1 MRTEP
6 LPLDALRSV
15 AERGC
20 TGEFI
25 CASPTV
31 EVHVYLQRGRIA
43 WATDSEHPF
52 VFTRQLQKTAQIDPE
67 SFRDILDSCRREKR
81 PLGETLVSWG
91 VATWDEVK
99 DALRHQI
106 ELALDVL
113 HHGGPAQTLFLDRTE
128 QFAQYE
134 SGLTFDLAEL
144 LGDRDAAHAPSQGS
158 EAPRPSD
165 GSMSIPEGTRSVGP
179 VSLPSGGQH
188 ARRLLD
194 AVDGMLWAE
203 HLEGTTVI
211 EAAPEPSERPRFAP
225 EIVERTVLDG
235 AEVVALR
242 APEGTLAGALLSSS
256 SSLWCR
262 LTPEATVG
270 LAISAL
276 AAFTGTGTPASDS
289 TNAHLERGPVW
300 VIGGDTPITTALQD
314 FLGRAPE
321 TLATLLTDVDNGG
334 WSCGAGGALA
344 PEYALEIVRRR
355 AHVLAA
361 RTPFP
366 AAARPEDSDD
376 VGFRFRTLVT
386 RERSVWCFGAEL
398 GTRPR
403 TILWLL
409 LHRRSS
415 QGLGWAYL
423 TSLSRQLMHLR
434 GRRSG

>member
-334 WSCGAGGALA
+334 HAALGARSRPSTRSRSCAGVRTSSPRGRPSLLPLVQRTRTTSGSVSAPWSPASGASGASA
-344 PEYALEIVRRR
+344 
-355 AHVLAA
+355 
-361 RTPFP
+361 
-366 AAARPEDSDD
+366 
-376 VGFRFRTLVT
+376 
-386 RERSVWCFGAEL
+386 
-398 GTRPR
+398 
-403 TILWLL
+403 
-409 LHRRSS
+409 RSS
-415 QGLGWAYL
+415 APVHARSSGSCCIDEARRGSVGL
-423 TSLSRQLMHLR
+423 TSRLSA
-434 GRRSG
+434 GS